1 MRTIGGDATMEH
13 NTPSISGNTRCGVC
27 NLNVDESDNFCRYC
41 GHSLRPV
48 NRASLTVAPQN
59 AVQQF
64 WESGQVP
71 IRRGVAVVAIGAIIG
86 ALARSSTGRSL
97 VLGVIDTSLRNLV
110 PRLTWRRENSSRV
123 KAAEETIVIRRT
135 AIVAD
140 K

>member
-1 MRTIGGDATMEH
+1 MRTNGGDAVMEH
-13 NTPSISGNTRCGVC
+13 CTSSVAGDIRCEVC
-27 NLNVDESDNFCRYC
+27 NLNVEEGDNFCRYC
-41 GHSLRPV
+41 GHSLRPAD
-48 NRASLTVAPQN
+48 RTSLTVAPQN

-64 WESGQVP
+64 WESGQIP
-71 IRRGVAVVAIGAIIG
+71 IRRGVAVVAVGAIIG

-97 VLGVIDTSLRNLV
+97 LLGVIDTSLKNLV
-110 PRLTWRRENSSRV
+110 PRLTWRRESSSQV

>member
-1 MRTIGGDATMEH
+1 MRTIGGDAGMEQ
-13 NTPSISGNTRCGVC
+13 NTSSVTGVIRCEVC
-27 NLNVDESDNFCRYC
+27 NLNVDEGDNFCRYC
-41 GHSLRPV
+41 GHSLRPAD
-48 NRASLTVAPQN
+48 RTSLTVAPQN
-59 AVQQF
+59 TVQQF

-97 VLGVIDTSLRNLV
+97 VLGVIDLSLRNLV
-110 PRLTWRRENSSRV
+110 PRLTWRRESSPRV
-123 KAAEETIVIRRT
+123 KAAEETIVIRRS

>member
-1 MRTIGGDATMEH
+1 MRTIGGDAVMEH
-13 NTPSISGNTRCGVC
+13 STSSVSDDIRCEVC
-27 NLNVDESDNFCRYC
+27 NLNVEEGDNFCRYC
-41 GHSLRPV
+41 GHSLRPAE
-48 NRASLTVAPQN
+48 RTSLTVAPQN

-64 WESGQVP
+64 WESGQIP
-71 IRRGVAVVAIGAIIG
+71 IRRGVAVVAVGAIIG

-97 VLGVIDTSLRNLV
+97 LLGVIDTSLKNLV
-110 PRLTWRRENSSRV
+110 PRLTWRRESSSQV